1 MEKNLLII
9 LFGRSC
15 VGKTTMVRKIQDLYG
30 DQIHEAVSVTNRD
43 SRPGEIPG
51 IDYNFITRERFEEML
66 ANDELVEHVFY
77 NGNYYGL
84 AKAAFNTAK
93 VNIAIIEPNGLR
105 QVKEKMADQ
114 FEIIVI
120 KMEEN
125 DYTLLERFEKR
136 GDPIEVRDKRIY
148 GDKTHFAEIPFDY
161 LINSELLL
169 FETILKTHTLLVRK
183 DEQ

>member
-1 MEKNLLII
+1 MRKNLLII

-15 VGKTTMVRKIQDLYG
+15 VGKTTMVRKIQEIYG
-30 DQIHEAVSVTNRD
+30 DKIHEAVSVTTRD

-51 IDYNFITRERFEEML
+51 VDYNFITKDEFEKML
-66 ANDELVEHVFY
+66 KNDELVEHIFY

-84 AKAAFNTAK
+84 ARSAFNINK
-93 VNIAIIEPNGLR
+93 VNIAIIEPNGLK
-105 QVKEKMADQ
+105 QVKQKMSNN
-114 FEIIVI
+114 FEIITV

-148 GDKTHFAEIPFDY
+148 GDKTHFAEVQFDY

-169 FETILKTHTLLVRK
+169 FKKILETHSDLR
-183 DEQ
+183 EENG